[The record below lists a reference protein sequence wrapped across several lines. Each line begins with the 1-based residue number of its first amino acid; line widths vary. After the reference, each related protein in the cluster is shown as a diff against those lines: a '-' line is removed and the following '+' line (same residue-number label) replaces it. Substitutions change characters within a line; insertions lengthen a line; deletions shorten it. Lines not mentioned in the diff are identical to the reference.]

1 MLILAGGYWY
11 LQTRVSIQVP
21 LELTEVGVKIKER
34 LLHYAQLQGFL
45 FEADAKT
52 GKILNIVFVFK
63 NHYEIFTIDDD
74 AEQLQIFAE
83 TLGQYIPM
91 VESYQ
96 QTMIDRLMRKLKI

>member
-1 MLILAGGYWY
+1 M
-11 LQTRVSIQVP
+11 QTRVSIQVP

-34 LLHYAQLQGFL
+34 LLHYTQLQGFL